1 MFAFSTGETDIL
13 CALFFYTMNSMLRS
27 RVSFALSPIKGNKL
41 TNPIVLS
48 NKRAIFVIG
57 RIVVTPPHRWILNF

>member
-1 MFAFSTGETDIL
+1 MKHRI
-13 CALFFYTMNSMLRS
+13 RS

-48 NKRAIFVIG
+48 NIRAIFVIG
-57 RIVVTPPHRWILNF
+57 RIVVTPPPPYRWILNF